1 MREMHSLVSPGY
13 SRLET
18 GKRYSAALADSYDCR
33 DYSPE
38 RQMCFNDL
46 MGKLAVKQGVNGSL
60 VLMAA
65 AALIACGGNDK
76 GAAPDTTAAAVQASS
91 APAGSTAAAT
101 PSAPSG
107 GASAM
112 AVTGKTIDVKMVG
125 DAKGYR
131 FEPAN
136 FSVKV
141 GDGARFTNVSGGP
154 HEVTFWPDS
163 IPAGVAAQLSANMP
177 NTIAPLTGPL
187 LTAPNQAYVVSFAGL
202 KPGVYHYY
210 CTPHLAL
217 GMKGVITV
225 Q

>member
-1 MREMHSLVSPGY
+1 MAFPAQPPDLHRLSVGRGSFAVIGPLALLGTASYLVSV
-13 SRLET
+13 
-18 GKRYSAALADSYDCR
+18 
-33 DYSPE
+33 
-38 RQMCFNDL
+38 RQL
-46 MGKLAVKQGVNGSL
+46 NGF
-60 VLMAA
+60 
-65 AALIACGGNDK
+65 
-76 GAAPDTTAAAVQASS
+76 AAPLLSALSS
-91 APAGSTAAAT
+91 
-101 PSAPSG
+101 PSAPCGSLRFLRLSSERTFTSRPSPPSATSG
-107 GASAM
+107 GGSAM

-136 FSVKV
+136 FSIKV

-154 HEVTFWPDS
+154 HDVTFWPDS
-163 IPAGVAAQLSANMP
+163 IPSGVAAQLSANMP
-177 NTIAPLTGPL
+177 NTTAPLTGPL
-187 LTAPNQAYVVSFAGL
+187 LTAPNQTYVVSFAGL

>member
-1 MREMHSLVSPGY
+1 MR
-13 SRLET
+13 
-18 GKRYSAALADSYDCR
+18 
-33 DYSPE
+33 
-38 RQMCFNDL
+38 FNEL
-46 MGKLAVKQGVNGSL
+46 MGRLTVKHGASSSL
-60 VLMAA
+60 RLMAA
-65 AALIACGGNDK
+65 AALVACGGNDK
-76 GAAPDTTAAAVQASS
+76 GATPDTTAAA
-91 APAGSTAAAT
+91 APAGSANAGSTAVTT
-101 PSAPSG
+101 PSAPTG
-107 GASAM
+107 GGSAM
-112 AVTGKTIDVKMVG
+112 AVTGKTIDVKMIG

-154 HEVTFWPDS
+154 HDVTFWPDS
-163 IPAGVAAQLSANMP
+163 IPAGVATQLGANMP
-177 NTIAPLTGPL
+177 NTMAPLTGPL
-187 LTAPNQAYVVSFAGL
+187 LTTPNQTYVVSFAGL